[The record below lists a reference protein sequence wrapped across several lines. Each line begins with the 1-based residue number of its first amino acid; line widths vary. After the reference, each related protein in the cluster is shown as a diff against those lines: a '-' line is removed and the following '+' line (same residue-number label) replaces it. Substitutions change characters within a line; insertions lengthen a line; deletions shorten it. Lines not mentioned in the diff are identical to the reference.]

1 MSVQKLLLSPALDDE
16 FFTHLRLAETDDA
29 AFVAQLYSDPT
40 SNRHIDPLASWIA
53 AGDQRKWITRYKVRE
68 SAGKEFFLLVRH
80 QMTDF
85 GSVRI
90 HDFNRGC
97 RSFRWG
103 SWVMKAD
110 RPSGLLAFSAIS
122 VYEIGF
128 EILGL
133 EQAEFDVKRENT
145 EVIKFH
151 LKSGAEEIGEADE
164 IRRFVFPRR
173 KFPAFKEA
181 NMSRL
186 KMHRCFYG

>member
-1 MSVQKLLLSPALDDE
+1 MSVQKLLLSPALDGE
-16 FFTHLRLAETDDA
+16 FFTHLRLAKTDDA

-40 SNRHIDPLASWIA
+40 SNRHIDPLSTRIA
-53 AGDQRKWITRYKVRE
+53 ACDQRKWISQYKVRE

-90 HDFNRGC
+90 HDFNRGR

-128 EILGL
+128 EIFGL

-145 EVIKFH
+145 DVIKFH
-151 LKSGAEEIGEADE
+151 LKSGAEKIDEADE
-164 IRRFVFPRR
+164 VIRFAFSRR
-173 KFPAFKEA
+173 KFQAFKEA

-186 KMHRCFYG
+186 KMHRCFCG

>member
-1 MSVQKLLLSPALDDE
+1 MSLQKLLLSPALDDE
-16 FFTHLRLAETDDA
+16 FFTHLRLAEKDDA
-29 AFVAQLYSDPT
+29 AFVAQLYSDPK
-40 SNRHIDPLASWIA
+40 SKRHIDPLSSWIA
-53 AGDQRKWITRYKVRE
+53 AGDQRKWIARYKVRE
-68 SAGKEFFLLVRH
+68 CAGKEFFLLVRH

-85 GSVRI
+85 GAVRI
-90 HDFNRGC
+90 HDFNGGR

-103 SWVMKAD
+103 SWVIKTD

-128 EILGL
+128 DILGL
-133 EQAEFDVKRENT
+133 EHAEFEVRKENT

-151 LKSGAEEIGEADE
+151 LKSGAEEIGEEDE
-164 IRRFVFPRR
+164 IKRFVFPRW